1 MSQIGRC
8 SCGTTL
14 IKSRAKEPSSG
25 RMIEVD
31 ICPRCIAEQSR
42 KDVASLEKTVRTDK
56 YGMEVLE
63 K

>member
-1 MSQIGRC
+1 MSQLGKC

-31 ICPRCIAEQSR
+31 ICPRCVTEELR
-42 KDVASLEKTVRTDK
+42 KDIVSLVKTVRTDK

>member
-14 IKSRAKEPSSG
+14 IKSRAKDTSSG
-25 RMIEVD
+25 RMIEIE
-31 ICPRCIAEQSR
+31 ICPRCVTEESR
-42 KDVASLEKTVRTDK
+42 KDIASLEKTVRTDK